1 MLKSDNRLYEFGP
14 FRLDSARRLLFRD
27 EEPLPLRSK
36 AFDTLLA
43 LVRSNGRVID
53 KDELMKEV
61 WADTIVEE
69 SGLTRNISELR
80 KTLGESPGE
89 RRYIV
94 TVPGRGYRF
103 VASVREVED
112 EGGVLIEG
120 IHSASRIVAEVDTVD
135 GAKDGL
141 NRPPSDPHIPDTEAG
156 LTSSARQFEITT
168 ERRKRG
174 AVLALA
180 ALVVVAPL
188 AVGMYRAISR
198 SNSRGPELKIINSTA
213 FIGSELAPSFSPDGS
228 QIAFVWDGEN
238 EDNQDVYVKLTD
250 MGAPLR
256 LTTTPVSEGSPVWSP
271 DGRYIAYLRE
281 LRSEVARELYLA
293 PALGGAE
300 RQLAQLSDDRHTIG
314 FPNLSWSPDG
324 RFLAVNHRDSPDE
337 PTGIFLLDVNTSR
350 KQRLTTAAAQS
361 VGDNNPVFSP
371 SGRAVAFVRWDTHG
385 ASDIYLAP
393 IAGGEPKRLTF
404 DKRSIKGLAWTPDGN
419 EIIFASERGGLSSLW
434 RVAASGG
441 EPKPVER
448 VGPNAFYPVISS
460 RGNRLA
466 YTQSTDDSN
475 VWRIDLTRPV
485 IQHQAPVR
493 LIASTLNDNS
503 PQYSPD
509 GKRIVFASTR
519 STGYEI
525 WVCDS
530 DGGGPTQLTT
540 TGGALTGTPRWSPD
554 GRYIAYDSRPQ
565 GDADIYI
572 VGAGGGSPRR
582 FTTEPSEDV
591 LPSWSRDGRWV
602 YFCSNRSGSR
612 EIWKAP
618 VEGGPVMQVTKNGAF
633 EGFESVDGKF
643 LYFTKRSWDAELW
656 RVPVTGG
663 EEVSVFGP
671 GKFISRRNWALTD
684 RGVYFAVSETPARQV
699 IEFFSFDTRKV
710 TPVFTPEKQLV
721 GATPGLSVS
730 PDGRW
735 LLYTQVDQRGSD
747 IMLVENFR

>member
-1 MLKSDNRLYEFGP
+1 MMMSDKRLYEFGP
-14 FRLDSARRLLFRD
+14 FRLDPIRRLLFRD

-43 LVRSNGRVID
+43 LVRSDGRVID
-53 KDELMKEV
+53 KDELMREV

-103 VASVREVED
+103 VADVRRVEAESGELM
-112 EGGVLIEG
+112 EGVQTV
-120 IHSASRIVAEVDTVD
+120 SRIVTEAEIVEGDISEI
-135 GAKDGL
+135 
-141 NRPPSDPHIPDTEAG
+141 NRSPSDPLILDADAG
-156 LTSSARQFEITT
+156 LTKNARPYEITT
-168 ERRKRG
+168 RRRKRT
-174 AVLALA
+174 AVLAFSALA
-180 ALVVVAPL
+180 VLAPL
-188 AVGMYRAISR
+188 AVGMYRAINH
-198 SNSRGPELKIINSTA
+198 SNSRGPEPKIINSTA

-238 EDNQDVYVKLTD
+238 EDNQDIYVKLAD
-250 MGAPLR
+250 MGATLR
-256 LTTTPVSEGSPVWSP
+256 LTTTPVAEGSPVWSP

-281 LRSEVARELYLA
+281 LRSEVAREIYLA

-300 RQLAQLSDDRHTIG
+300 RKLAQLSDDRHALG
-314 FPNLSWSPDG
+314 PPSLSWSPDG
-324 RFLAVNHRDSPDE
+324 RFLAVNHTESPDE

-350 KQRLTTAAAQS
+350 KQRLTRAAAQS

-371 SGRAVAFVRWDTHG
+371 YGRAVAFVRWDTHG
-385 ASDIYLAP
+385 ASDIYLIP
-393 IAGGEPKRLTF
+393 VTGGEPKRLTF

-419 EIIFASERGGLSSLW
+419 EIVFASDRGGLSSLW
-434 RVAASGG
+434 RIATSGG
-441 EPKPVER
+441 EPRPVER
-448 VGPNAFYPVISS
+448 VGPNTFFPMISL

-475 VWRIDLTRPV
+475 IWRIDLTHPV

-493 LIASTLNDNS
+493 LIASTLADNS

-509 GKRIVFASTR
+509 GKRIVFSSTR

-530 DGGGPTQLTT
+530 DGGSPTQLTT

-572 VGAGGGSPRR
+572 VGAGGGQPRR
-582 FTTEPSEDV
+582 FTTEPSEEV
-591 LPSWSRDGRWV
+591 LPSWSRDGRWI

-618 VEGGPVMQVTKNGAF
+618 VEGGTMMQVTKNGAF
-633 EGFESVDGKF
+633 EGFESADGKF
-643 LYFTKRSWDAELW
+643 FYFTKRSWDAELW
-656 RVPVTGG
+656 RVPANGG
-663 EEVSVFGP
+663 EEVSVLGP
-671 GKFISRRNWALTD
+671 GKLISRRNWALTD
-684 RGVYFAVSETPARQV
+684 RGVYFAVAETPARQV
-699 IEFFSFDTRKV
+699 IEFFSFDTGKV
-710 TPVFTPEKQLV
+710 SRVFTPEKQLV
-721 GATPGLSVS
+721 SATPGLSVS
-730 PDGRW
+730 PDGHW

-747 IMLVENFR
+747 IMLLENFR

>member
-1 MLKSDNRLYEFGP
+1 MLKSDNRLYKFGP
-14 FRLDSARRLLFRD
+14 FRLDPARRLLFRD

-36 AFDTLLA
+36 TFDTLLA
-43 LVRSNGRVID
+43 LVRSNGRIIG

-69 SGLTRNISELR
+69 SGLTRNISEVR

-103 VASVREVED
+103 VAAVREVED
-112 EGGVLIEG
+112 TSDKVEEGT
-120 IHSASRIVAEVDTVD
+120 HSASGGVTGKVIVG
-135 GAKDGL
+135 GAIAGL
-141 NRPPSDPHIPDTEAG
+141 NQPPFDPIIPDADADPRIIA
-156 LTSSARQFEITT
+156 SRFEITT
-168 ERRKRG
+168 MRRKRG
-174 AVLALA
+174 LVLGLA
-180 ALVVVAPL
+180 SLTVVVSL
-188 AVGMYRAISR
+188 AVGMYRAMSH
-198 SNSRGPELKIINSTA
+198 SKDRGPEPKIINSTA
-213 FIGSELAPSFSPDGS
+213 FIGSELAPAFSPDGS
-228 QIAFVWDGEN
+228 QIAFVWNGEN
-238 EDNQDVYVKLTD
+238 EDNQDIYVKLAD
-250 MGAPLR
+250 MGAPMR
-256 LTTTPVSEGSPVWSP
+256 LTTNPASEGSPVWSP
-271 DGRYIAYLRE
+271 DGRYIPYLRE
-281 LRSEVARELYLA
+281 SRSEAARELYLA

-300 RQLAQLSDDRHTIG
+300 RKLALLSDDRHTLG
-314 FPNLSWSPDG
+314 APSLSWSPDG
-324 RFLAVNHRDSPDE
+324 RFLAVNHRDSPNE
-337 PTGIFLLDVNTSR
+337 PTGIFLFDVNTSAS
-350 KQRLTTAAAQS
+350 QRLTTANAQS

-371 SGRAVAFVRWDTHG
+371 AGGAVAFVRWDTHG
-385 ASDIYLAP
+385 ASDIYLVSAT
-393 IAGGEPKRLTF
+393 GGEPKRLTF

-434 RVAASGG
+434 RISVSGG
-441 EPKPVER
+441 KPKPVER

-466 YTQSTDDSN
+466 YMQSTDDSN

-485 IQHQAPVR
+485 VQQQAPVR
-493 LIASTLNDNS
+493 LLASTLNDNS

-525 WVCDS
+525 WVSDS
-530 DGGGPTQLTT
+530 DGARPTQLTT

-554 GRYIAYDSRPQ
+554 GRSIAYDSRPQ
-565 GDADIYI
+565 GNADIYI
-572 VGAGGGSPRR
+572 VSAGGGTPRR
-582 FTTEPSEDV
+582 FTTESSEEV

-618 VEGGPVMQVTKNGAF
+618 IEGGPMTQVTKEGGF
-633 EGFESVDGKF
+633 EGFESADGKF
-643 LYFTKRSWDAELW
+643 FYFTKRSWDAELW
-656 RVPVTGG
+656 RVPVSGG
-663 EEVSVFGP
+663 EEVSVLGP
-671 GKFISRRNWALTD
+671 GKYISRRNWALID
-684 RGVYFAVSETPARQV
+684 RGVYFSVAETPARQV

-710 TPVFTPEKQLV
+710 SHVFTPEKQLA

-730 PDGRW
+730 QDGRW

-747 IMLVENFR
+747 IMLLENFR